1 MQLNHVSMVDSTLDF
16 FFSNHKPSE
25 TSTECPLLHSFHSI
39 KFAKACVIMVTSL
52 NQKNRCIATFTELS
66 NSYKITCL

>member
-1 MQLNHVSMVDSTLDF
+1 MQFNHVSMVDSTLDF

-66 NSYKITCL
+66 NSFKITCL